1 MGNTQIYIIHRPC
14 AQAVLWSRWRIKHVC
29 ENDTNSYMG
38 GFTEDQSRGFLMRL
52 KAEPWRI
59 IRVIQARKL

>member
-1 MGNTQIYIIHRPC
+1 M
-14 AQAVLWSRWRIKHVC
+14 C

-38 GFTEDQSRGFLMRL
+38 GFTEDQSRGFLMSL

>member
-1 MGNTQIYIIHRPC
+1 M
-14 AQAVLWSRWRIKHVC
+14 C
-29 ENDTNSYMG
+29 ENDTNSYMA

-59 IRVIQARKL
+59 IRVIKARKL